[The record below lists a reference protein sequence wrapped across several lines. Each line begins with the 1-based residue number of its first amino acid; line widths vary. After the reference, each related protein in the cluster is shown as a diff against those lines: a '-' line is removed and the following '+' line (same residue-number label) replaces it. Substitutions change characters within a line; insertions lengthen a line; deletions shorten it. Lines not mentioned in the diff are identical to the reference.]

1 MRIASREMSGN
12 RPLKLDLLL
21 TTAFCVLFTLAMA
34 SVPACAQEN
43 PTGNINGKVTS
54 ANGAPIEGARVTI
67 TNQSTG
73 QTVAVRTDAA
83 GTFAAV
89 SLPPTDYSFHVD
101 AKISSPPA
109 RLRMWR
115 PRRPHP

>member
-1 MRIASREMSGN
+1 MRIASREISGN
-12 RPLKLDLLL
+12 RPLKLDRFF
-21 TTAFCVLFTLAMA
+21 TTAFFFLFALALL
-34 SVPACAQEN
+34 SVPAFAQEN

-67 TNQSTG
+67 TNRSTG

-83 GTFAAV
+83 GAFAAM

-101 AKISSPPA
+101 ARDFISTSKTA
-109 RLRMWR
+109 NVEA
-115 PRRPHP
+115 